1 VKGSTSFGATET
13 APTELLSF
21 VRLFTCPVTESQFEA
36 TLILSE
42 SAVDR
47 SKEVEIRE
55 VGGRSPH
62 NEGLYEAGKALL
74 VESIEVGRD
83 FCKSMIT
90 IATGSIPVYLALVG
104 LAVGK
109 EFRPS
114 LGEGIVL
121 VLGPAGFLLSA
132 TAFAI
137 GYFPKKSAFS
147 LDMPSEIETAR
158 TSTLD
163 KRKLWAT
170 IGFGMLLLGI
180 VLAIAGLIYGLT
192 LEVPTK
198 APATTS

>member
-1 VKGSTSFGATET
+1 M
-13 APTELLSF
+13 ELRSF
-21 VRLFTCPVTESQFEA
+21 VGLFSCPVTGSQFEA

-42 SAVDR
+42 SAVSR

-55 VGGRSPH
+55 VGTRSPH

-83 FCKSMIT
+83 FSKSMIT
-90 IATGSIPVYLALVG
+90 VATGSIPVYLALVG

-137 GYFPKKSAFS
+137 GYFPRSRRS
-147 LDMPSEIETAR
+147 HSTCRPRSRRPNLHAR
-158 TSTLD
+158 QAKALGYD
-163 KRKLWAT
+163 RIRIAAP
-170 IGFGMLLLGI
+170 GHRARHRRALLRAYARDPDQG
-180 VLAIAGLIYGLT
+180 AGD
-192 LEVPTK
+192 E
-198 APATTS
+198 